1 MTFTTEIKLN
11 DGGEFLATRK
21 SSKSSTGSS
30 FYITLPAHISVVF
43 AATII
48 TSAVTLPPQ
57 PINHSSAITM
67 GKQYPPTARTIVD
80 AQYQSAHTQVMEQMQ
95 IEHLEPLNTE
105 DDLLA
110 AAVNITKR
118 K

>member
-1 MTFTTEIKLN
+1 MKALMDNI
-11 DGGEFLATRK
+11 
-21 SSKSSTGSS
+21 
-30 FYITLPAHISVVF
+30 
-43 AATII
+43 
-48 TSAVTLPPQ
+48 
-57 PINHSSAITM
+57 
-67 GKQYPPTARTIVD
+67 ARTIVD
-80 AQYQSAHTQVMEQMQ
+80 AQYQAAHTQVMEQMQ